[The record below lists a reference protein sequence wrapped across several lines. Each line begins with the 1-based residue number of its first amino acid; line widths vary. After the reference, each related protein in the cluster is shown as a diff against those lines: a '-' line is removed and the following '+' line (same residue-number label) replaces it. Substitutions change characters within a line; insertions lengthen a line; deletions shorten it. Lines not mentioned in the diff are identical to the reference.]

1 MNKKVLVVDDDI
13 SMREMISLLLR
24 HVGHNVSL
32 AENWKEALNLLK
44 SENFDILMTDFRMP
58 AMEGIVNG
66 IELIRFIKLNKLNP
80 EMKII
85 LMSAEMDENIKSVAL
100 AAGADKVMNKFEIC
114 GVKTMEKLLEEL
126 FFKNKT

>member
-32 AENWKEALNLLK
+32 VENWKEALNLLK

-100 AAGADKVMNKFEIC
+100 AVGVDKVMNKFEIC
-114 GVKTMEKLLEEL
+114 GVKTMEKLLKEL
-126 FFKNKT
+126 FFKNKI

>member
-58 AMEGIVNG
+58 AMESISNG
-66 IELIRFIKLNKLNP
+66 IELIRFIKLNKINP

-100 AAGADKVMNKFEIC
+100 AVGVDKVMNKFEIC
-114 GVKTMEKLLEEL
+114 GVKTMEKLLKEL
-126 FFKNKT
+126 FFKNKI

>member
-32 AENWKEALNLLK
+32 AENLKEALNLLK

>member
-126 FFKNKT
+126 FF

>member
-44 SENFDILMTDFRMP
+44 SENFDILITDFRMP

-66 IELIRFIKLNKLNP
+66 IELIRFIKLNRFNLK
-80 EMKII
+80 MKII
-85 LMSAEMDENIKSVAL
+85 LMSAEMEENIKLVAS
-100 AAGADKVMNKFEIC
+100 AAGADIAVNKFEIC
-114 GVKTMEKLLEEL
+114 GVNAIEKLFGEL
-126 FFKNKT
+126 V